1 VPWPGHPYT
10 KISDRAGE
18 PVPEG
23 KAKDHMPKT
32 IAILLDGTSNEI
44 KCDRSNVLRLYG
56 TLQKNEEQLVLYD
69 PGVGTFGS
77 EGAWSR
83 LRRKGAEV
91 WGLATGWGLDENV
104 KQSYRFLVENYERG
118 KGGDDRDRIAI
129 FGFSR
134 GAYTARVLAGF
145 INAFGLMER
154 QQLNLLDY
162 AYRAYKRIG
171 EDGAEDAFAEI
182 RLFDRI
188 VRPDHP
194 PIRFL
199 GLFDTVASV
208 IENGR
213 SGIRLKSHAFT
224 SNNRSV
230 ETVVHAVAIDE
241 KRTMF
246 RPQLWG
252 QEREYHAGPF
262 DNGKGMPQDVHEVW
276 FAGGHGDVGGGYPE
290 QESALCKV
298 PLLWMIDHAERC
310 GLRFS
315 MRSVNSLVHGKY
327 DHARYVPPDP
337 QGAMHDTM
345 TLGWSVL
352 EFLPRKL
359 PAHSRRPSILGIGL
373 PLFEARY
380 IPAGASIHTSVS
392 RRIERTGYQPEN
404 LRRSQEP

>member
-1 VPWPGHPYT
+1 M
-10 KISDRAGE
+10 A
-18 PVPEG
+18 
-23 KAKDHMPKT
+23 KT

-44 KCDRSNVLRLYG
+44 ECDRSNVLRLYG
-56 TLQKNEEQLVLYD
+56 TLKKNEEQLVLYD
-69 PGVGTFGS
+69 PGVGTFGA

-104 KQSYRFLVENYERG
+104 KQAYRFLVENYERG
-118 KGGDDRDRIAI
+118 DGGNDRDRIAI

-145 INAFGLMER
+145 VNAFGLMER

-171 EDGAEDAFAEI
+171 EDGGDDAFEEI

-188 VRPDHP
+188 IKPDHP
-194 PIRFL
+194 SIRFL

-224 SNNRSV
+224 RNNRSV

-241 KRTMF
+241 RRTMF

-252 QEREYHAGPF
+252 NEREYHAGPF
-262 DNGKGMPQDVHEVW
+262 DNGKGVPQEVHEVW

-290 QESALCKV
+290 KESALCKV
-298 PLLWMIDHAERC
+298 PLLWMIEHASRC
-310 GLRFS
+310 GLDFS
-315 MRSVNSLVHGKY
+315 TRSVNSLVHGKY
-327 DHARYVPPDP
+327 DPTRYVPPDP
-337 QGAMHDTM
+337 LGPMHDTM
-345 TLGWSVL
+345 TAGWTVL

-359 PAHSRRPSILGIGL
+359 PENSGQPSIFGIGL
-373 PLFEARY
+373 PLFEARHM
-380 IPAGASIHTSVS
+380 PLGASVHTSVLE
-392 RRIERTGYQPEN
+392 RIKKEKYRPKNLPEDHVVVDGA
-404 LRRSQEP
+404 RSDTAPGTANEDEKE